1 MKSLLAHTA
10 MLLVLAAGCGRGDT
24 PGQGDFRVRG
34 RPAMNAAIEKAR
46 ATVKTF
52 ITALKS
58 PIAGQSGFTVKMA
71 FTDGAHTEHMW
82 LEPVTFDGKS
92 FQGTVKNDPESVTTV
107 KFGQH
112 ASVEPSKI
120 SDWMFIEDRKLK
132 GGYTLRVLRETL
144 PPDERTEFDKSL
156 PFVIE

>member
-1 MKSLLAHTA
+1 
-10 MLLVLAAGCGRGDT
+10 
-24 PGQGDFRVRG
+24 
-34 RPAMNAAIEKAR
+34 
-46 ATVKTF
+46 
-52 ITALKS
+52 
-58 PIAGQSGFTVKMA
+58 
-71 FTDGAHTEHMW
+71 MW

-120 SDWMFIEDRKLK
+120 SDWMFIEDRKLD
-132 GGYTLRVLRETL
+132 GGYTVRVLRETL